1 MNYKWFCATMLY
13 VWKADR
19 AYIVKYTGRMHK
31 MRLFLCFISIY
42 TGKFDT
48 VQEKRCGEE
57 KGGEYGMEEKKLIEF
72 RKIVKSFDGQI
83 VLKGVNLDIYENEFV
98 TLLGPSGCG
107 KTTLLRILGG
117 FLDADEGSVIFDGEE
132 ISKKPPYERELN
144 TVFQKY
150 ALFPHLSVY
159 ENIAFGLK
167 IKKVSKDVIDQKVMK
182 MLKLIGLEGY
192 EDKNT
197 TLLSGGQQ
205 QRVAIARAL
214 VNEPKVLLLDEPL
227 AALDLKLRKEMQYEL
242 KRIQQEVGI
251 TFIFVTHDQEEAL
264 TMSDKIVVMKNGE
277 IQQVG
282 SPQDIYNE
290 PANRYVA
297 NFIGESNIIPAVML
311 EDYKVRFD
319 DITFDCVDFGF
330 KENEPVDV
338 VIRPEDIDIVDVKD
352 GKMTGEVLSVL
363 FKGVHYE
370 IMVET
375 VPGTSV
381 TVNMR
386 VIRNQDV
393 TSEDGKEKISAS
405 DFFVD
410 IDDVEEL
417 NDKEI
422 IALSNAQ
429 AWDPQSDEFISIAK
443 VEYDLSKEEGAYPV
457 VFSTGNGTS
466 VERTIHV
473 VDQPFVKNEKANE
486 GVMAFNFF
494 KTVDEITESQA
505 LDTDLKTWAGAQGW
519 KLSDE
524 DVSIDLSVDY
534 DFEPEDVKE
543 GVYRIT
549 FSTTGREFKIHT
561 TDYVE
566 EGREVGLTF
575 FPEDIHVMSREVF

>member
-1 MNYKWFCATMLY
+1 
-13 VWKADR
+13 
-19 AYIVKYTGRMHK
+19 
-31 MRLFLCFISIY
+31 
-42 TGKFDT
+42 
-48 VQEKRCGEE
+48 
-57 KGGEYGMEEKKLIEF
+57 MEQKKLIEF
-72 RKIVKSFDGQI
+72 RNIVKNFDGQI

-117 FLDADEGSVIFDGEE
+117 FLEADEGKVIFDGEE
-132 ISKKPPYERELN
+132 ISQKPPYERELN

-167 IKKVSKDVIDQKVMK
+167 IKKMSKDVIEQKVMK

-192 EDKNT
+192 ENKNT

-282 SPQDIYNE
+282 TPEEIYNE

-297 NFIGESNIIPAVML
+297 NFIGESNILPGVML

-330 KENEPVDV
+330 RENEKVDV
-338 VIRPEDIDIVDVKD
+338 VIRPEDIDIVDVED

-370 IMVET
+370 IIVET

-381 TVNMR
+381 TVDMR
-386 VIRNQDV
+386 VIHNHDV
-393 TSEDGKEKISAS
+393 TSEDGKEKISANN
-405 DFFVD
+405 FYV
-410 IDDVEEL
+410 DVEDVQKL
-417 NDKEI
+417 DDKEI
-422 IALSNAQ
+422 VALSNAQ
-429 AWDPQSDEFISIAK
+429 AWNPETDDYISISK
-443 VEYDLSKEEGAYPV
+443 IEYDLKEEEGQYPV
-457 VFSTGNGTS
+457 VFSTSNGTS
-466 VERTIHV
+466 IERTIFV
-473 VDQPFVKNEKANE
+473 VNQPFVKNEKANE
-486 GVMAFNFF
+486 AIMAFNFQ
-494 KTVDEITESQA
+494 KTVDEILESQA
-505 LDTDLKTWAGAQGW
+505 LDTDIKTWANAQGW

-524 DVSIDLSVDY
+524 DQSIDISVDY
-534 DFEPEDVKE
+534 DFEPENVKE
-543 GVYRIT
+543 GIYKIT
-549 FSTTGREFKIHT
+549 FSTPGREFKIHT
-561 TDYVE
+561 TDYSEV
-566 EGREVGLTF
+566 GQEVGLTF
-575 FPEDIHVMSREVF
+575 FPEDIHVMSRMVF